1 MRAGK
6 NCKLSTF
13 LSCMLRLILKWVTAP
28 SYKCI
33 NGNTDA
39 SAAKSNL
46 LFDLE
51 IHIGKISFSFDLL
64 FDLTCSLGH
73 CNLQRSCSWSSEVS
87 AKYCPT

>member
-13 LSCMLRLILKWVTAP
+13 LSCVLRLILKWVTAP

-51 IHIGKISFSFDLL
+51 IHIGRISFSLDHL
-64 FDLTCSLGH
+64 
-73 CNLQRSCSWSSEVS
+73 
-87 AKYCPT
+87 